1 MSAPRDDDREAID
14 RAFAELVAGYHL
26 TADRADP
33 LLPRQLERDSALPAS
48 PTGPHQGGPNPT
60 GPNTTGPA
68 PTGSNPAGPNPTGS
82 SSVGAEPPSAGAP
95 TPNPLP
101 STTWADNHP
110 LFVNPKPSPVAPDPE
125 PDERYVPDPQ
135 PPLARPRLPILL
147 AWVGIAYAAIVVLL
161 AAFGLSLPSWMGWL
175 ALAGFLG
182 GFGVLVFNLPRSRP
196 PDDDGAVL

>member
-26 TADRADP
+26 TADRPDP
-33 LLPRQLERDSALPAS
+33 LPPLHADRDAQLPPNPA
-48 PTGPHQGGPNPT
+48 GANPT
-60 GPNTTGPA
+60 GT
-68 PTGSNPAGPNPTGS
+68 NPTGTNPT
-82 SSVGAEPPSAGAP
+82 GTTPPTAGAP
-95 TPNPLP
+95 ASNPLP
-101 STTWADNHP
+101 STAWADNHP
-110 LFVNPKPSPVAPDPE
+110 LFVSPEPTPVAPDPE

-135 PPLARPRLPILL
+135 PPLTRPRLPILL

-161 AAFGLSLPSWMGWL
+161 AAFGVRLPSWLGWL